1 MGVTV
6 QRKTNFSERK
16 QNEIINIFYVPTP
29 TPNKR
34 IDHKMDFSEDADADD
49 ENMDPDVSEDQ
60 RPFLER
66 LRHLDGEHSD
76 NSIRLNFGPNQTLTS
91 DNIKTTVKPPPGF
104 SFSQKQDGDK
114 ENQQQTG
121 KFSIGQGFQLTS
133 GSGLLSFNTS
143 GKLPNPSQS
152 CQGLSLKSLESSS
165 SSSSAGSKPSL
176 GMLASSHLSSS
187 NNKYT
192 PLLPSASRTLE
203 SKPSLTMLAS
213 SHLSSVDLGGPKPS
227 LGMLASSHLSSSA
240 ASSSAGLKFGNLPS
254 LFSSSDSKPSLHSLA
269 SSHLNSSS
277 SLSISSLPDA
287 SVTVGSMIRSKSPDQ
302 PEIDLLSALKL
313 NSSDSKDSDSY
324 LKVNHVLDDN
334 VKIPLTEESLDID
347 IFVTHLT
354 FSKVKSILRR
364 KTKSPFSVAITR
376 KWTRRVPRLKT
387 NVFCEKYSKSDI
399 FMFDTPSPD
408 DVVLQ
413 AQQQS
418 RAFNKLTIT

>member
-1 MGVTV
+1 V

-76 NSIRLNFGPNQTLTS
+76 NSIRLNFGLNQTLTS

-121 KFSIGQGFQLTS
+121 KFSMGQG
-133 GSGLLSFNTS
+133 FNTS

-287 SVTVGSMIRSKSPDQ
+287 SFTVGSMIRSKSPDQ

-376 KWTRRVPRLKT
+376 KWTRRVPRLKM